1 MFNLWAQGW
10 GAHLG
15 RNESMYSKERR
26 RMKLYWRIKIDG
38 KWTFIPAVYDLIQDR
53 YDEINGCEV
62 LLWWPTDG
70 ERDETK
76 VS

>member
-1 MFNLWAQGW
+1 
-10 GAHLG
+10 
-15 RNESMYSKERR
+15 
-26 RMKLYWRIKIDG
+26 MKLYWRVKIDG

-70 ERDETK
+70 EKDEAK